1 MTGTPTAPYHH
12 SMPGLPAGSPT
23 PIGYPQGYGPQRGA
37 MPSPAPV
44 PAHMQQPMGGH
55 PMPAQS
61 QSGFMPQTPHHHA
74 PQYQPQQYVPSPGQP
89 AVGHHHHMA
98 APALQ
103 PAAYDNRAMAP
114 MPTALAPARA
124 PMAAVPS
131 PVAMQ
136 ANMVPP
142 HAAAPAGPSSHH
154 SGGGGYNP
162 PQPPQV
168 YTLPDAMDAGIPD
181 DVREQFQRDARGRV
195 LFFTTP
201 PAHRPHAG
209 VSDEHAGLG
218 HSARF
223 LADRKASEAERLRKR
238 KERDEELAR
247 AAGARKKATASCE
260 DGENNNEAAA
270 TPDQDR
276 EAAVVGVL
284 SSFVESMDRMTT
296 ELNVA
301 MDGWSAEK
309 AKW

>member
-1 MTGTPTAPYHH
+1 
-12 SMPGLPAGSPT
+12 
-23 PIGYPQGYGPQRGA
+23 
-37 MPSPAPV
+37 
-44 PAHMQQPMGGH
+44 
-55 PMPAQS
+55 MPAQP

-98 APALQ
+98 AQ
-103 PAAYDNRAMAP
+103 PAMQPTPYDNRAMAP
-114 MPTALAPARA
+114 MATALAPARA

-136 ANMVPP
+136 TTMVPP
-142 HAAAPAGPSSHH
+142 HGVSPAGPSSHH
-154 SGGGGYNP
+154 SSGGGYNP

-201 PAHRPHAG
+201 PANRPHAG
-209 VSDEHAGLG
+209 LSDEHAGLG

-223 LADRKASEAERLRKR
+223 LADRKAAEAERLRKR

-247 AAGARKKATASCE
+247 AAEARKKAAVSRE
-260 DGENNNEAAA
+260 DEGDNEV
-270 TPDQDR
+270 QDR
-276 EAAVVGVL
+276 EAAVLGVL

-296 ELNVA
+296 ELNVS

-309 AKW
+309 AKWQHEKMAEAKKAHTNGVRH